1 MRLLLVAD
9 TPGHTV
15 GYSVVAGGLRDAGI
29 EVVLGGFLLPREIA
43 QMALAEDVQ
52 WIGYRI
58 MDGAPDIL
66 VARLMEELTRQGVDG
81 IRVVV
86 GGVVPSGLI
95 PALESMGVAG
105 VFTPGSR
112 MADIVEFLTRERVT

>member
-15 GYSVVAGGLRDAGI
+15 GYSVVARGLRDAGI
-29 EVVLGGFLLPREIA
+29 EVILGGCLLPREIV
-43 QMALAEDVQ
+43 QLALAEDVQ

-66 VARLMEELTRQGVDG
+66 VARLMEEVERQGADG
-81 IRVVV
+81 IQVLV
-86 GGVVPSGLI
+86 GGIVPLHLI
-95 PALESMGVAG
+95 PALEAMGVAG

-112 MADIVEFLTRERVT
+112 MAEIVDVLARRRVT

>member
-15 GYSVVAGGLRDAGI
+15 GYSVVARGLRDAGI
-29 EVVLGGFLLPREIA
+29 EVILGGFLLPREIV
-43 QMALAEDVQ
+43 QLALAEDVE

-66 VARLMEELTRQGVDG
+66 VARLIEELARQGADG

-86 GGVVPSGLI
+86 GGIVPAHLI
-95 PALESMGVAG
+95 PALEAMGVAG

-112 MADIVEFLTRERVT
+112 MADIAEVLDRGRVT